1 MVSHVIGLTPHSEFG
16 KEYCTFERRAMF
28 VLNSD
33 ELVSYLSSEFAFGS
47 LRDKLSSFF
56 WGGGV

>member
-1 MVSHVIGLTPHSEFG
+1 
-16 KEYCTFERRAMF
+16 MF

-47 LRDKLSSFF
+47 LRDAWFLLEDQVLYIKSYILVR
-56 WGGGV
+56 WTVPLLLHRY